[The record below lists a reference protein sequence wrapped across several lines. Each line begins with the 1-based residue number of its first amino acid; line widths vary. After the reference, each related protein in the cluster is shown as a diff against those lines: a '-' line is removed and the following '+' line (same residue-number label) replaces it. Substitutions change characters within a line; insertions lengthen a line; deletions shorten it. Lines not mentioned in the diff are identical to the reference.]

1 MQHSYWSQELWRLAQ
16 ALLAGLVLGAITS
29 YWSYSIIIALSGYIA
44 WMLVRIYRIDRWIER
59 GFKRS
64 ETPDASGVFENI
76 IGKVHSLKSGKKR
89 SKKMLAKMLRQ
100 FTASAAAMP
109 DATVTLN
116 EDFEIQWFNEMAEQ
130 LLGLQAPRDIG
141 IRIDN
146 LWRDPAFREFL
157 HDTDINDLNIVSP
170 FDAMVKLQ
178 FHKVKYQKDNLL
190 LTARDVSIQERVDS
204 IRREFVSNASHE
216 LRTPLTVIRGYLEV
230 MSEDREC
237 TPSVR
242 DKMQTVLEQT
252 TRMELIIS
260 ELLTLSRLE
269 NTSLDS
275 DEGEI
280 MDITAML
287 EGLARDVVQSGQAE
301 PGQVT
306 VSADATLCLRGI
318 SSEIIS
324 VCSNLLHNALRHNPP
339 GTTVELAWFRNGA
352 DAPCLSVTD
361 EGDGIEERHL
371 PRLTERF
378 YRVDTGRSRDHG
390 GTGLGLAIVK
400 HIVQRHGGH
409 MDISSTTSVGSSFTC
424 CFTPARIVD
433 CVNS

>member
-1 MQHSYWSQELWRLAQ
+1 MQHSYWTQELWRLAW
-16 ALLAGLVLGAITS
+16 ALFAGFILGAITS
-29 YWSYSIIIALSGYIA
+29 YWSYSIILALSGYII
-44 WMLVRIYRIDRWIER
+44 WMLLRIHRMDRWIER

-64 ETPDASGVFENI
+64 ETPDATGVFANI
-76 IGKVHSLKSGKKR
+76 IDKIHRLKTSKKR
-89 SKKMLAKMLRQ
+89 GKKMLAKMLRQ

-109 DATVTLN
+109 DATVILN
-116 EDFEIQWFNEMAEQ
+116 DDLEIQWFNEMAAQ
-130 LLGLQAPRDIG
+130 LLGLQSPRDIG

-146 LWRDPAFREFL
+146 LWRDPVFREFL
-157 HDTDINDLNIVSP
+157 HDGEINDLNIASP
-170 FDAMVKLQ
+170 FDAMVKLE
-178 FHKVKYQKDNLL
+178 FHKVKYQKNNLL
-190 LTARDVSIQERVDS
+190 LTARDVSIQERVDN

-230 MSEDREC
+230 MSEDRQC

-269 NTSLDS
+269 NTSLES
-275 DEGEI
+275 DEGEVI
-280 MDITAML
+280 DMAALLDGM
-287 EGLARDVVQSGQAE
+287 ARDVVHSGQAQ

-306 VSADATLCLRGI
+306 VTADTSLCLRGI
-318 SSEIIS
+318 NSEIVS

-339 GTTVELAWFRNGA
+339 GTAVELSWFLNGA
-352 DAPCLSVTD
+352 SAPCLSVTD

-371 PRLTERF
+371 SRLTERF

-409 MDISSTTSVGSSFTC
+409 MDVSSDTSEGSSFTC
-424 CFTPARIVD
+424 CFSASRIVE
-433 CVNS
+433 CVNN